1 MSGAR
6 TFFLLSNSLLV
17 TVITEVGDKKSM
29 TKVFSYKKGLTK
41 PNLGPVLARGSLWR
55 ARVWVGHWMIQIPAQ
70 SFQIDK
76 MPPFRRNS
84 WRRLFWLFLAIFG
97 QAKKDKSATITGNQS
112 IHY

>member
-55 ARVWVGHWMIQIPAQ
+55 ARVWMSHWRIQIPAE

-76 MPPFRRNS
+76 MPPFAEIRGEGYFGY
-84 WRRLFWLFLAIFG
+84 FWPFLA
-97 QAKKDKSATITGNQS
+97 KPKRTNRPP
-112 IHY
+112 